1 MKLTSRIIIAA
12 ALALAPAAAFAHTN
26 PVQVHDRTPVAHE
39 DHTPQPHSKTPT
51 AHH

>member
-1 MKLTSRIIIAA
+1 MKLTSRILIAA

-26 PVQVHDRTPVAHE
+26 PVQVHDRTPVVH
-39 DHTPQPHSKTPT
+39 DHTPQTHSKAPT